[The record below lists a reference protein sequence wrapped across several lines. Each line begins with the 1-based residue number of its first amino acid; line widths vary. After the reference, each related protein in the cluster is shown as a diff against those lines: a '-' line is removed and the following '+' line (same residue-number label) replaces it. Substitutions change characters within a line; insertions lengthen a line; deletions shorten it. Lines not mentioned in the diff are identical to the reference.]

1 MVIVRGHLKHKF
13 EKQTELL
20 LNDKVEDTRIK
31 TKQSIETTNLKAH
44 KYVYVVYL
52 KEPFKSSEK
61 EQPLKS

>member
-31 TKQSIETTNLKAH
+31 TKEIIETTNLKAH

-52 KEPFKSSEK
+52 KSLSRVAKKSNH
-61 EQPLKS
+61 